1 MPSLVAAGA
10 RSNTPLWLL
19 LVLQGADWLGRSGL
33 IQPQPAQAVCRE
45 PEITYLEDL
54 VVRASRPQLEAARL
68 EEIVERASVCERRS
82 QEDLEGPPVCTAER
96 YFTFLAAG
104 GAQVFLSLFSWLVRF
119 FWHCVRNGAEG
130 LDPDQA
136 DERIRRRRRGG
147 GVLI

>member
-54 VVRASRPQLEAARL
+54 VVRATRPQLEAARL

-82 QEDLEGPPVCTAER
+82 EEDLEGPPVFTAER

-104 GAQVFLSLFSWLVRF
+104 GAQVFLAFFSWLVRF
-119 FWHCVRNGAEG
+119 SGTV
-130 LDPDQA
+130 
-136 DERIRRRRRGG
+136 
-147 GVLI
+147 